1 MRLPLAAVAVL
12 AVLALAACGEKTID
26 ADKGEKFIRDT
37 VAEQVGARVASVM
50 CPEGVEAKKGG
61 RFTCVVVGRDRTKGE
76 VVARQKDDEGNVEIN
91 APFLHVRQAEA
102 VMANEIGSRVKADI
116 EVACPEIVVV
126 AKGETFT
133 CKASSDDQ
141 TRDVAV
147 RLIDASGRFNYR
159 LR

>member
-1 MRLPLAAVAVL
+1 MRIPLVAAAVAA
-12 AVLALAACGEKTID
+12 AVALAACGEKTID

-37 VAEQVGARVASVM
+37 IAEQVGARVASVT

-61 RFTCVVVGRDRTKGE
+61 TFNCVVVGRDRTRGE
-76 VVARQKDDEGNVEIN
+76 VVARQKDDEGNVEVN

-102 VMANEIGSRVKADI
+102 VMANEIGSRVKAEI

-133 CKASSDDQ
+133 CKAGSEGR

-147 RLIDASGRFNYR
+147 RLIDAAGRFNYR
-159 LR
+159 LS